1 MRKYNS
7 KVKKRARKPLH
18 SRTRRHNQLNDES
31 NLTIPESSIRNA
43 RIKSAIENG
52 SRIPLPSDTKGL
64 NLSKFE
70 HVGKEGPLVVYA
82 EDKKMFNK
90 FGNFTVITSFKPS
103 DSLRNQLFFA
113 SKPVSEPSNY
123 ETLTESAE
131 IKKDVQSKNDVIR
144 DTTTTLVNTRLL
156 SQKNNSD
163 QARQMR
169 RQPNSFEELVKR
181 YKDRQEKYFHLLGDE
196 SLYLF
201 QKIDRMCK
209 AGKREVDIN
218 FATRDEDKHDP
229 KKKNVEIK
237 TEMEGKMVL
246 PKIMVHKPG
255 VKKVH
260 IELPRQSTEV
270 VFKDKTDNKLPSI

>member
-18 SRTRRHNQLNDES
+18 SKTRGHNQLNDDS
-31 NLTIPESSIRNA
+31 NLAIRESSIRNA

-90 FGNFTVITSFKPS
+90 FGHFTVITSFKPP

-123 ETLTESAE
+123 DKLTEPVDK
-131 IKKDVQSKNDVIR
+131 KKDVQSKNDVTG
-144 DTTTTLVNTRLL
+144 DTTTTSTK

-163 QARQMR
+163 KARPTR
-169 RQPNSFEELVKR
+169 RQPNSFEDLVKR
-181 YKDRQEKYFHLLGDE
+181 YKDRQDKYFHLLGDE

-201 QKIDRMCK
+201 QKIDKMCK
-209 AGKREVDIN
+209 AGKKEVDIS
-218 FATRDEDKHDP
+218 FATQDEDSHQNP
-229 KKKNVEIK
+229 KKKIAQTK
-237 TEMEGKMVL
+237 TEKKDKMVL
-246 PKIMVHKPG
+246 PNIMVHKPE

-260 IELPRQSTEV
+260 IELPERSNEV